1 MKKII
6 LISIASVI
14 SINSIKLNTSWRVG
28 PDEDLDLDEGT
39 RLSFG
44 KYLMKY
50 HRNFKSQE
58 EFKMR
63 AKLYK
68 EHHEEIERFN
78 REEAEEA
85 GFTMEDNQ
93 FTDLTDEEF
102 EHY

>member
-1 MKKII
+1 
-6 LISIASVI
+6 
-14 SINSIKLNTSWRVG
+14 
-28 PDEDLDLDEGT
+28 
-39 RLSFG
+39 
-44 KYLMKY
+44 
-50 HRNFKSQE
+50 
-58 EFKMR
+58 MR

-93 FTDLTDEEF
+93 FTDLTDEEL